1 MRRSALILL
10 SMLVLSSTSHA
21 QVVVTDPANT
31 IRNAIT
37 AALKE
42 YLLDLQISQ
51 HSQLRRMAQRLSIF
65 THLGKYS
72 APDAPRW
79 RRHPEDDDE
88 SEMFSSALQSALD
101 FGDADGAG
109 YRGVIHRVLADSAAL
124 TAIPAAARSNVE
136 RQLSTIDLA
145 DAVSVATIHNSG
157 RLRFAGRAELRA
169 IEALDADVT
178 DGSLEQSA
186 TAVLDKISGAT
197 LIGARQRQARTNL
210 LIGLVEQLAVETK
223 RERDTHAAALNMQLS
238 QWAHGSAAAR
248 AFSGTGDALRTWR
261 QP

>member
-1 MRRSALILL
+1 MRRVLL
-10 SMLVLSSTSHA
+10 MVLGVVVLSSTSHA
-21 QVVVTDPANT
+21 QIVVHDTSVT

-37 AALKE
+37 AVLKE
-42 YLLDLQISQ
+42 YLLELQIAE
-51 HSQLRRMAQRLSIF
+51 HSQLRRMAQRLSMF
-65 THLGKYS
+65 THLGKFS

-79 RRHPEDDDE
+79 RRHPGGDDE
-88 SEMFSSALQSALD
+88 GEMISSLLQSALD
-101 FGDADGAG
+101 FGDVDGAG
-109 YRGVIHRVLADSAAL
+109 YRSVVQGVIETPAVLAGL
-124 TAIPAAARSNVE
+124 PVNARNIVE
-136 RQLSTIDLA
+136 RQLATIDLA

-197 LIGARQRQARTNL
+197 LIAARQRQARAEL
-210 LIGLVEQLAVETK
+210 LIGLVEQLAVDTK
-223 RERDTHAAALNMQLS
+223 RERDTHVAALNMQLS
-238 QWAHGSAAAR
+238 QWANSTAAAG
-248 AFSGTGDALRTWR
+248 AFAGTGNALRTWR